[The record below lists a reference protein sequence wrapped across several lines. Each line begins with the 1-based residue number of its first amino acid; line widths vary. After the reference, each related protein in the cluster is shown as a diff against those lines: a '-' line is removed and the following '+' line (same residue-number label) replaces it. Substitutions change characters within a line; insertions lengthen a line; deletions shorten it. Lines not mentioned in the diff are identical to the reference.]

1 MARPPAIERDTAAI
15 ATLDIRNIGLTD
27 DQFLLLCH
35 DNEALRF
42 EINAQGEL
50 IIMSGGNPET
60 DYKNAEIVG
69 QLRNWA
75 KQDGT
80 GVFFGS
86 SAIFTLPSGAKR
98 IPDGAWIL
106 KSRWHRFTKEE
117 RSKLPVIC
125 PDFVIKLRSPSDRV
139 RELQDKMEEYIENGA
154 QFGWLLDTIENRATI
169 YHPGHPPETINNP
182 EIINGDPLL
191 PGFRFDFTEIL

>member
-60 DYKNAEIVG
+60 GYKNAEIVG
-69 QLRNWA
+69 QLRN
-75 KQDGT
+75 
-80 GVFFGS
+80 
-86 SAIFTLPSGAKR
+86 
-98 IPDGAWIL
+98 
-106 KSRWHRFTKEE
+106 
-117 RSKLPVIC
+117 
-125 PDFVIKLRSPSDRV
+125 
-139 RELQDKMEEYIENGA
+139 
-154 QFGWLLDTIENRATI
+154 
-169 YHPGHPPETINNP
+169 
-182 EIINGDPLL
+182 
-191 PGFRFDFTEIL
+191 

>member
-154 QFGWLLDTIENRATI
+154 QLGWLLDTIEN
-169 YHPGHPPETINNP
+169 
-182 EIINGDPLL
+182 
-191 PGFRFDFTEIL
+191 